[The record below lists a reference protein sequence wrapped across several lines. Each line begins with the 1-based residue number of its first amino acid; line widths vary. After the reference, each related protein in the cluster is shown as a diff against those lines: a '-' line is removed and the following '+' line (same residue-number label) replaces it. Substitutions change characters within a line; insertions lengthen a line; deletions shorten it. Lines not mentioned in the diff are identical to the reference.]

1 MEGADA
7 HLLMHIDRLKAS
19 MASAFPM
26 QDVIPVIMER
36 LIYELYREKGIISCD
51 GEIRMDN
58 PNFPSFTDVN
68 EDFFKDLMSNLG
80 YARENTQNISAALRT
95 RIHTM
100 KQGWKKEL
108 LCNEELAGVTWEE
121 LFGSPVIINLSY
133 AGDDQDKAFIMSMLL
148 QFLYEYRVAEAEMGK
163 ASYTENVCRHLVV
176 VEEAHRVMAHND
188 NPESPQYK
196 AGLMIS
202 NFLSEVRAYGQGM
215 MIVDQIPTRL
225 IDDAIKNTNIK
236 IIHRIVA
243 ADDADAMGDS
253 IGLSSDQKRAISK
266 LSVGQAVLSGLNSA
280 DINNSSYADV
290 YLAKIDNTK

>member
-1 MEGADA
+1 
-7 HLLMHIDRLKAS
+7 
-19 MASAFPM
+19 
-26 QDVIPVIMER
+26 
-36 LIYELYREKGIISCD
+36 
-51 GEIRMDN
+51 
-58 PNFPSFTDVN
+58 
-68 EDFFKDLMSNLG
+68 
-80 YARENTQNISAALRT
+80 
-95 RIHTM
+95 
-100 KQGWKKEL
+100 
-108 LCNEELAGVTWEE
+108 
-121 LFGSPVIINLSY
+121 
-133 AGDDQDKAFIMSMLL
+133 MSMLL

-253 IGLSSDQKRAISK
+253 IGLSRDQKRAISK